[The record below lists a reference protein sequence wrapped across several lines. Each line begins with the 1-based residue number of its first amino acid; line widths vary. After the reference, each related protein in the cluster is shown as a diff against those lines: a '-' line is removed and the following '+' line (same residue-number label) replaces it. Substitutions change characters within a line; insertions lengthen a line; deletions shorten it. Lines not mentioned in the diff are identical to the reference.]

1 VLLRLAAPEATKN
14 IQLQGEKTCTSEL
27 HLCTWDRYF
36 RQRHTAATSRTTQM
50 TPPTDAPTAIP
61 KVEPAAVELVGRAG
75 VGGARGVGAL
85 IGGKVAVALSSAM
98 ALRSWN
104 NSTVGAGGF
113 VNGFRKSVITIVTCD
128 PMLKVPMVSFMVST
142 PKAKA
147 TSQVALMGNWKMH
160 VDTANNRRLD
170 VEEGGMPV
178 GPVKGFQAIKIF
190 NPAVDEP
197 IKEVRGVN
205 LTTAE
210 VMAPANVL
218 AGVMVKSLITPHCA
232 TVVSKDKVTNK
243 LVDFMMRR
251 TIHSSCQLRSL
262 RLLGMAVTVS
272 PHHHRPPPPT
282 APTQA
287 VCTSVCDDDDLGRGC
302 IRQNC

>member
-1 VLLRLAAPEATKN
+1 
-14 IQLQGEKTCTSEL
+14 
-27 HLCTWDRYF
+27 
-36 RQRHTAATSRTTQM
+36 
-50 TPPTDAPTAIP
+50 
-61 KVEPAAVELVGRAG
+61 
-75 VGGARGVGAL
+75 
-85 IGGKVAVALSSAM
+85 
-98 ALRSWN
+98 
-104 NSTVGAGGF
+104 
-113 VNGFRKSVITIVTCD
+113 
-128 PMLKVPMVSFMVST
+128 
-142 PKAKA
+142 
-147 TSQVALMGNWKMH
+147 MH
-160 VDTANNRRLD
+160 VDTSSNRRLD
-170 VEEGGMPV
+170 VEEGGLLVTV
-178 GPVKGFQAIKIF
+178 GLVKGFQDIAIF

-287 VCTSVCDDDDLGRGC
+287 VCTSVCVMLGRGC
-302 IRQNC
+302 IRQNLPGTVQKYYRISVEYLTLQVLNRFCFDRSFYCRSSPPRAAAAGSGNAAHNARASLKKWAVHIYDKKANFHRDAP